1 MTTSHDRRE
10 FLRRAG
16 LGAAAATAWV
26 APQVLGTATAS
37 AGCTAITK
45 ELQIN
50 PSNCASVTPTGVD
63 PYLPGCVP
71 SGWIGG
77 QSDVLSIT
85 CTQNVN
91 GGIYGLSVRID
102 SVGCTIVAG
111 KAVKYCPSGSSHYV
125 CVDGTVT
132 GGNTV
137 TFATISPSD
146 PAGCISEW
154 VGITVRCC
162 T

>member
-77 QSDVLSIT
+77 QSDGVTFT
-85 CTQNVN
+85 CTPVSPS
-91 GGIYGLSVRID
+91 GIYGISVTITN
-102 SVGCTIVAG
+102 GCTIIGG
-111 KAVKYCPSGSSHYV
+111 KAVKYCPSGSTHYS
-125 CVDGTVT
+125 CVTGTVT
-132 GGNTV
+132 GGT
-137 TFATISPSD
+137 TISFPTLSPSD
-146 PAGCISEW
+146 PAGCIYEW
-154 VGITVRCC
+154 VGITVTCC
-162 T
+162 I